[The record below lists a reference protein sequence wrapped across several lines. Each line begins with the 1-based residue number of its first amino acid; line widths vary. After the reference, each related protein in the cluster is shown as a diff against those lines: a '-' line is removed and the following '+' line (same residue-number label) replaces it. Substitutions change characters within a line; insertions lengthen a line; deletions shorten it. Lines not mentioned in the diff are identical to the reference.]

1 MSALELSSRRSNPLQ
16 TTKFLHIKAGSFAHQ
31 QTCTCHPKFRAS
43 SNARSMAGIVH
54 RRRLDAQCILPP
66 PKHVILCGGPSQ
78 RGAQCEDKVVG
89 IKGNVLLCS
98 SLSLTSAPS
107 SLPPHAGVVMTFLWP
122 PFLPACAR
130 WRPSNPG
137 AKARWSSPIH
147 DVVRGL
153 NPRCR
158 LDPHYQQPM
167 EAFPDSIYAFLAMSH
182 NMPCQLIRATGSQ
195 VKPSPTRSTPSPPWA
210 RRSLSRLDLCR
221 VACSMCPSHRF
232 ESPEMTRR
240 LLQLL
245 CHLPD
250 SWLGSCLF
258 LAPLQY
264 LVFPVLSLCICFF
277 NFIMF
282 GWNTYYWV

>member
-1 MSALELSSRRSNPLQ
+1 MVAVKRASACKRYCLNPTLCRCALTPGNAGPNTQSLWLKKVVSDFYHHISFLCRFTRLPSRFL
-16 TTKFLHIKAGSFAHQ
+16 TTPTCGSFR
-31 QTCTCHPKFRAS
+31 C
-43 SNARSMAGIVH
+43 
-54 RRRLDAQCILPP
+54 LY
-66 PKHVILCGGPSQ
+66 
-78 RGAQCEDKVVG
+78 
-89 IKGNVLLCS
+89 LLCS

-107 SLPPHAGVVMTFLWP
+107 SLPPHAGAAMTFLWP
-122 PFLPACAR
+122 PFLPACAC

-153 NPRCR
+153 NLWCR

-232 ESPEMTRR
+232 ESPEMTHR

-264 LVFPVLSLCICFF
+264 LVFPVLGLCICFF